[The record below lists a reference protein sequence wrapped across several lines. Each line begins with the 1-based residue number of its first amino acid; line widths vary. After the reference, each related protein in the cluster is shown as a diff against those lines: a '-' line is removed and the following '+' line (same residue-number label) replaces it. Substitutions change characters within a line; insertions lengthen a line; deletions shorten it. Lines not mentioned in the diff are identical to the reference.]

1 MEPPIA
7 ILPTA
12 ADDDDA
18 VAAGP
23 APGGAAAAGA
33 GPAGRSSAAA
43 DADPGD
49 PLAGHHGTWRR
60 WLWLALA
67 ATFAALAGGI
77 AVLALTFEPGAFAA
91 LDRLG
96 APLTLALLALV
107 AAAWAAAAA
116 RLVLL
121 TRALGHPLRP
131 RPAATT
137 ALAAEFGASASP
149 AGVGGVAV
157 RVGLLRSYGVPIAE
171 ATAVA
176 GADFALEATSGFLIG
191 LGILV
196 FALFRADSR
205 AVLDELVTGEATRRA
220 SLPLLAAVAVLIVI
234 GLAVRWW
241 LRRAARAARPAAARS
256 AAGGGAR
263 PLRHR
268 SLRQRLVALGG
279 RSRAGLESVRVRLAI
294 LRGHPRTLALCL
306 LLAGVQIVARY
317 SVLPVLVW
325 AFTGES
331 SPFLLFLVQGTVMAI
346 SQILVAP
353 GGGGGVE
360 LGAGALLPVFLPSAL
375 TGIVVLLW
383 RFFTY
388 HLNLIVG
395 GTAFFLWMGARGRKR
410 VVEKVR
416 RRRG

>member
-1 MEPPIA
+1 MEPPTA
-7 ILPTA
+7 ILSTA
-12 ADDDDA
+12 AGDGSHD
-18 VAAGP
+18 P
-23 APGGAAAAGA
+23 AP
-33 GPAGRSSAAA
+33 
-43 DADPGD
+43 D
-49 PLAGHHGTWRR
+49 PLAGHHGAWRR

-67 ATFAALAGGI
+67 ATLAALAGGV
-77 AVLALTFEPGAFAA
+77 AVLLLTFEPGAFAA

-96 APLTLALLALV
+96 APLTLALLSLV
-107 AAAWAAAAA
+107 ATAWAAAAA

-121 TRALGHPLRP
+121 TRALGHPVRP

-137 ALAAEFGASASP
+137 ALAAEFGSSASP

-205 AVLDELVTGEATRRA
+205 AVLDELVTGEAARRA
-220 SLPLLAAVAVLIVI
+220 SLPLVAAVAVLVAV

-241 LRRAARAARPAAARS
+241 LRRSARPAAPRS
-256 AAGGGAR
+256 AGGGGGGGNAPHR
-263 PLRHR
+263 PHTLRR
-268 SLRQRLVALGG
+268 RLVALVR
-279 RSRAGLESVRVRLAI
+279 RSQAGLESVRVRLAI
-294 LRGHPRTLALCL
+294 LRGHPHTLALCL

-346 SQILVAP
+346 SQILVMP
-353 GGGGGVE
+353 GGGGSVE
-360 LGAGALLPVFLPSAL
+360 LGAGALLPVFLPAGL
-375 TGIVVLLW
+375 TGIAVLLW
-383 RFFTY
+383 RLFTY
-388 HLNLIVG
+388 HLNLLVG
-395 GTAFFLWMGARGRKR
+395 GTAFFLWMGGRGRRK

>member
-1 MEPPIA
+1 VEPPIA
-7 ILPTA
+7 ILST
-12 ADDDDA
+12 ADDDA
-18 VAAGP
+18 AAGP
-23 APGGAAAAGA
+23 AAGGAAAGS
-33 GPAGRSSAAA
+33 GPAARSSAAA
-43 DADPGD
+43 DADRGD
-49 PLAGHHGTWRR
+49 HFAGHDGTWRR

-67 ATFAALAGGI
+67 ATLAALAGGI
-77 AVLALTFEPGAFAA
+77 AVLLLTYQPGAVAA

-96 APLTLALLALV
+96 APLTLALLSLV

-116 RLVLL
+116 RLILL

-176 GADFALEATSGFLIG
+176 GADFALEATSGVLIG

-205 AVLDELVTGEATRRA
+205 AVLDELVTGEAARRA
-220 SLPLLAAVAVLIVI
+220 SLPLLAAVAVLIAI

-241 LRRAARAARPAAARS
+241 LRRSARAARPAAARP
-256 AAGGGAR
+256 AAGGDPR
-263 PLRHR
+263 LRHR
-268 SLRQRLVALGG
+268 SLRQRLVALGR

-294 LRGHPRTLALCL
+294 LRDHPHTLALCL

-353 GGGGGVE
+353 GGGGSVE

-395 GTAFFLWMGARGRKR
+395 GAAFFLWMGARGRQK